1 MTGQDEM
8 KHLLDELTQL
18 REENIRLKAV
28 SGFSQMPEP
37 SELEVDPLFLKL
49 KQQVIHLQD
58 ANIISQKSMEL
69 TQQAEQALAAMIP
82 ALEVEFHGQN
92 NQIKQLKAAN
102 LDLENTYVMV
112 VEKLEKKLK
121 AFKKQFIDQENRL
134 EERSAAFQNQQT
146 DLAAALNDS
155 QALNADYRAQLAS
168 VETKK
173 ELAPE
178 EASPFKSLNIFDL

>member
-1 MTGQDEM
+1 M

-18 REENIRLKAV
+18 REENVRLKAV
-28 SGFSQMPEP
+28 SGLSQLPEP
-37 SELEVDPLFLKL
+37 SELEVDPLFLKI
-49 KQQVIHLQD
+49 KQQLIHLQD
-58 ANIISQKSMEL
+58 ANIISQQSMEL

-82 ALEVEFHGQN
+82 ALEVEFHGKN

-112 VEKLEKKLK
+112 IEKLEQQLK
-121 AFKKQFIDQENRL
+121 EFKQRFLDQENRL
-134 EERSAAFQNQQT
+134 EERLAEIQQRQS
-146 DLAAALNDS
+146 DLEAALTES
-155 QALNADYRAQLAS
+155 QTLNADYRAQLNS
-168 VETKK
+168 IETKK